1 MDTIQLKGHVSHKKS
16 VRKTA
21 EDIHQLVS
29 DILADLDEVTTDND
43 DINDIRSQYDY
54 LYGITEELS
63 KRLGSSR

>member
-1 MDTIQLKGHVSHKKS
+1 MDIIELKGHVAHKKS